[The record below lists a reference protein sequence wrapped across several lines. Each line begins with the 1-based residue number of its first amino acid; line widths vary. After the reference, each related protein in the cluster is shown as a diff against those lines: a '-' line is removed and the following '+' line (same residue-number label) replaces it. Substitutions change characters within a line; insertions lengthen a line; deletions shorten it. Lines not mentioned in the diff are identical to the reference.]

1 MRFYLNGED
10 LGTAFLNFTG
20 PEIFPALSL
29 NVRQSV
35 RINFGQYKF
44 QYPPNEVDGKAY
56 QPVWNAAEYPREKP
70 SGFGVKSDGN
80 ITGVGVNVI
89 PLRDGVRNTGAG
101 YPNTVGVAVR
111 GIDPYNDNENN
122 GRYEGESR
130 NSFSSTGTGNSST
143 STASTSIDAETEG
156 HERESERRIS
166 TLTQQA
172 QEELEAKDLDDS
184 DEIEDKE
191 YGRDVGGSLEIS
203 RISGHGDGGDDLTA
217 DQGMRREL
225 AGDTDDKNGEH
236 DSRVPDR
243 LMTVSKVTDSLRN
256 TLYSTHIV
264 FILPFLTVSLQNR
277 MKSGGIVPQVPN

>member
-1 MRFYLNGED
+1 MKQV
-10 LGTAFLNFTG
+10 
-20 PEIFPALSL
+20 S
-29 NVRQSV
+29 
-35 RINFGQYKF
+35 
-44 QYPPNEVDGKAY
+44 KAS
-56 QPVWNAAEYPREKP
+56 N
-70 SGFGVKSDGN
+70 
-80 ITGVGVNVI
+80 
-89 PLRDGVRNTGAG
+89 
-101 YPNTVGVAVR
+101 
-111 GIDPYNDNENN
+111 
-122 GRYEGESR
+122 
-130 NSFSSTGTGNSST
+130 
-143 STASTSIDAETEG
+143 
-156 HERESERRIS
+156 ERRIS

-191 YGRDVGGSLEIS
+191 YGRDLGGSLEIP

>member
-44 QYPPNEVDGKAY
+44 QYPPDEVDGKAY

-70 SGFGVKSDGN
+70 SILGVKSDGN

-89 PLRDGVRNTGAG
+89 PLRDGSKNTGVG
-101 YPNTVGVAVR
+101 CLNTVGVAVR
-111 GIDPYNDNENN
+111 GTDPYNDNENN

-143 STASTSIDAETEG
+143 STSSTSIDAETEG
-156 HERESERRIS
+156 HQRESGRRVS

-184 DEIEDKE
+184 DEIGDKV
-191 YGRDVGGSLEIS
+191 YGRDVEGSLEIS
-203 RISGHGDGGDDLTA
+203 RRSRHGDGGEDLTA
-217 DQGMRREL
+217 DQRMRREL
-225 AGDTDDKNGEH
+225 AGDTDDKSGEH

-243 LMTVSKVTDSLRN
+243 LMTVRKATDSLRN
-256 TLYSTHIV
+256 TFYSTHIV
-264 FILPFLTVSLQNR
+264 F
-277 MKSGGIVPQVPN
+277 